1 MMLDKAEL
9 RKKMRQMNRSLS
21 AEERARLSAELWG
34 RVEASAAF
42 RAAHTV
48 AFFCSLPDEPDTT
61 TALAR
66 WSATKRRVVP
76 RVEGEVMHFYPYR
89 PAQMASGSFG
99 IIEPEPSERVS
110 PAEIDLILVPGVAF
124 TRAGDRMGRGKGFYD
139 KYLSRRGF
147 RAYTVCICYPC
158 QIVEVLPCEEHDIT
172 INLVIS
178 E

>member
-9 RKKMRQMNRSLS
+9 RKKMRQMNRSLT

-66 WSATKRRVVP
+66 WSATKRLVVP

-139 KYLSRRGF
+139 KYLVQLRPDAVKLG
-147 RAYTVCICYPC
+147 ICYPH
-158 QIVEVLPCEEHDIT
+158 QFVEELPTEPHDVAVSI
-172 INLVIS
+172 L
-178 E
+178 